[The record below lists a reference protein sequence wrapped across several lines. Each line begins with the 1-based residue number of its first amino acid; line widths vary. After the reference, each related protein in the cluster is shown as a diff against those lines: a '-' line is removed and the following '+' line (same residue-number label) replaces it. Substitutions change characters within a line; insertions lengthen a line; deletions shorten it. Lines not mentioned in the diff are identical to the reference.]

1 MSHFMA
7 RTNNKFQ
14 GRKMRTNIE
23 HLMNNP
29 QSKYFPISLLVL
41 EVHECSRHV

>member
-14 GRKMRTNIE
+14 GRKMRTNFG
-23 HLMNNP
+23 HLMNKP
-29 QSKYFPISLLVL
+29 QSKYFPIFLLVL
-41 EVHECSRHV
+41 ELHEYS

>member
-14 GRKMRTNIE
+14 GRKMRTNFG

-41 EVHECSRHV
+41 EVHEYS